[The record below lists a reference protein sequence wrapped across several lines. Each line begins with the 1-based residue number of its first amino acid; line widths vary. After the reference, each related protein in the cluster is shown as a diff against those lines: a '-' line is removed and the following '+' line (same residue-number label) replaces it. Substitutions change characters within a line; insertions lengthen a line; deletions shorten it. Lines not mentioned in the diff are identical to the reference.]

1 MSEQDLKDLLTQALP
16 IVDEAAQF
24 IRGQYGKVGAEAIEE
39 KSRNSLVSYV
49 DKQAE
54 EVLVQKLGT
63 ILPGATFLT
72 EEDTVLN
79 DRSELVW
86 IIDPLDGTT
95 NFLQQ
100 IPFFSVSVAL
110 EYEGNMVL
118 GIVQSILQGETF
130 YATKG
135 GGAFCNDTKIN
146 VGRPQGLEQT
156 ILATG
161 FPYAHRTDAYLR
173 TLQDFLGKVQ
183 GLRRL
188 GSAAL
193 DMAYVA
199 AGRFGAYYEFNLN
212 IWDVA
217 AGAVIVREAGGVVK
231 GFYDD
236 QGWKDGKYVLASA
249 PSILSEVQHVLQHHR
264 P

>member
-1 MSEQDLKDLLTQALP
+1 MSEKDLQELLVQTLP
-16 IVDEAAQF
+16 IVDDAAQF
-24 IRGQYGKVGAEAIEE
+24 IKGQYGKVAADDIEE

-54 EVLVQKLGT
+54 ERLVQKLGAL
-63 ILPGATFLT
+63 LPEATFLT
-72 EEDTVLN
+72 EEDTVIN

-130 YATKG
+130 YATQG
-135 GGAFCNDTKIN
+135 WGAFCNDTRIS
-146 VGRPQGLEQT
+146 VSTPQGLDQT

-161 FPYAHRTDAYLR
+161 FPYAHRTDAYLQ

-217 AGAVIVREAGGVVK
+217 AGAVIVREAGGIVK

-236 QGWKDGKYVLASA
+236 EGWKDGKYVLASA
-249 PSILSEVQHVLQHHR
+249 PSIVNDVQHILERHH